1 MRNIT
6 IGDILKMTGAEASFE
21 IDENARV
28 CNISN
33 DSRDIKEDTIY
44 AAIVGERLDGHDFAR
59 AALEN
64 GAIAAIVE
72 KRVTEKDILVK
83 DTRRALKDIAMGYRS
98 RFDIPFLAVT
108 GSSGKTTTKDMLYFA
123 VSESR
128 KTLRNL
134 GNLNSEIGLPMTVFN
149 LDESHECAVL
159 EMGMYVQG
167 EIDYLAEIVKPHF
180 AIITNVG
187 VAHIQSAGS
196 RENILKAKMEIAN
209 YMTQSDVL
217 LINGDNDMLQTVD
230 TGAIK
235 PSVYKYG
242 LEEHNDIRLI
252 SYETTESGMK
262 IRADILGK
270 ITEYE
275 IPTLGIHNIYNSLS
289 VMGLCSLMGLDMK
302 KSAEG
307 LRKYQPSKYRMEI
320 KSVSGKTLIED
331 FYNANPDS
339 LRASIETFRQM
350 QGERKVA
357 VLADMLELGEISEKE
372 HMNAGIQASEIFDV
386 IICIGSDAKYIGKGA
401 IENGFDKGRVYY
413 FANNEE
419 AVSEINSILRPGD
432 AVLMKGSRGMKLE
445 EVAESIC

>member
-33 DSRDIKEDTIY
+33 DSRDIKEDAIY

-242 LEEHNDIRLI
+242 LEEHHDIRLI

-307 LRKYQPSKYRMEI
+307 IRKYQPSKYRMEI

>member
-230 TGAIK
+230 TRAIK

-307 LRKYQPSKYRMEI
+307 IRKYQPSKYRMEI

>member
-262 IRADILGK
+262 IQADILGK

-307 LRKYQPSKYRMEI
+307 IRKYQPSKYRMEI

-357 VLADMLELGEISEKE
+357 VLADMLELGAISEKE

>member
-289 VMGLCSLMGLDMK
+289 VMGLCSIMGLDMK

-307 LRKYQPSKYRMEI
+307 IRKYQPSKYRMEI

>member
-289 VMGLCSLMGLDMK
+289 VMGLCSLMSLDMK

-307 LRKYQPSKYRMEI
+307 IRKYQPSKYRMEI

>member
-307 LRKYQPSKYRMEI
+307 IRKYQPSKYRMEI

-357 VLADMLELGEISEKE
+357 VLADMLELGAISEKE

-401 IENGFDKGRVYY
+401 IENGFDKGHVYF

>member
-28 CNISN
+28 CNVSN

-307 LRKYQPSKYRMEI
+307 IRKYQPSKYRMEI

>member
-302 KSAEG
+302 KSSEG
-307 LRKYQPSKYRMEI
+307 IRKYQPSKYRMEI

-357 VLADMLELGEISEKE
+357 VLADMLELGAISEKE

>member
-270 ITEYE
+270 IIEYE

-307 LRKYQPSKYRMEI
+307 IRKYQPSKYRMEI

-357 VLADMLELGEISEKE
+357 VLADMLELGAISEKE

-401 IENGFDKGRVYY
+401 IENGFDKGRVYF

>member
-6 IGDILKMTGAEASFE
+6 IGDILKMTGAEAGFE

-33 DSRDIKEDTIY
+33 DSRDIKKDTIY

-307 LRKYQPSKYRMEI
+307 IRKYQPSKYRMDI

-357 VLADMLELGEISEKE
+357 VLADMLELGAISEKE

>member
-230 TGAIK
+230 MGAMK

-307 LRKYQPSKYRMEI
+307 IRKYQPSKYRMEI

-357 VLADMLELGEISEKE
+357 VLADMLELGAISEKE

>member
-6 IGDILKMTGAEASFE
+6 IGDILKMTGAKAGFE

-83 DTRRALKDIAMGYRS
+83 DTRRALKDIAMGYRR

-270 ITEYE
+270 IIEYE

-302 KSAEG
+302 KSSEG
-307 LRKYQPSKYRMEI
+307 IRKYQPSKYRMEI

-339 LRASIETFRQM
+339 MRASIETFRQM

-357 VLADMLELGEISEKE
+357 VLADMLELGAISEKE

>member
-230 TGAIK
+230 TGAMK

-302 KSAEG
+302 KSSEG
-307 LRKYQPSKYRMEI
+307 IRKYQPSKYRMEI

>member
-230 TGAIK
+230 MGAMK

-307 LRKYQPSKYRMEI
+307 IRKYQPSKYRMEI

>member
-6 IGDILKMTGAEASFE
+6 IGDILKMTGAKAGFE

-28 CNISN
+28 FNISN

-83 DTRRALKDIAMGYRS
+83 DTRRALKDIAMGYRR

-307 LRKYQPSKYRMEI
+307 IRKYQPSKYRMEI

-339 LRASIETFRQM
+339 MRASIETFRQM

>member
-6 IGDILKMTGAEASFE
+6 IGDILKMTGAKAGFE

-28 CNISN
+28 FNISN

-230 TGAIK
+230 TRAIK

-242 LEEHNDIRLI
+242 LEEHNDIRII

-307 LRKYQPSKYRMEI
+307 IRKYQPSKYRMEI

-357 VLADMLELGEISEKE
+357 VLADMLELGAISEKE

-401 IENGFDKGRVYY
+401 IENGFDKGRVYF

>member
-302 KSAEG
+302 KSSEG
-307 LRKYQPSKYRMEI
+307 IRKYQPSKYRMEI

>member
-128 KTLRNL
+128 KTLRNR

-307 LRKYQPSKYRMEI
+307 IRKYQPSKYRMEI

-357 VLADMLELGEISEKE
+357 VLADMLELGAISEKE

>member
-230 TGAIK
+230 TKALK

-262 IRADILGK
+262 IQADILGK
-270 ITEYE
+270 IIEYE

-307 LRKYQPSKYRMEI
+307 IRKYQPSKYRMEI

-357 VLADMLELGEISEKE
+357 VLADMLELGAISEKE

>member
-230 TGAIK
+230 MGAIK

-307 LRKYQPSKYRMEI
+307 IRKYQPSKYRMEI

-339 LRASIETFRQM
+339 MRASIETFRQM

>member
-6 IGDILKMTGAEASFE
+6 IGDILKMTGAEAGFE

-149 LDESHECAVL
+149 LGESHECAVL

-307 LRKYQPSKYRMEI
+307 IRKYQPSKYRMEI

-357 VLADMLELGEISEKE
+357 VLADMLELGAISENE

>member
-72 KRVTEKDILVK
+72 KRVTERDLLVE
-83 DTRRALKDIAMGYRS
+83 DTRKALKDIAMGYRS

-123 VSESR
+123 VSESM

-159 EMGMYVQG
+159 EMGMYVRG
-167 EIDYLAEIVKPHF
+167 EIDYLAEIAKPHF

-196 RENILKAKMEIAN
+196 RENILRAKLEIAN
-209 YMTQSDVL
+209 YMTKSDVL

-230 TGAIK
+230 TKALK
-235 PSVYKYG
+235 PSVYRFG

-252 SYETTESGMK
+252 SYETTGSGMK
-262 IRADILGK
+262 IRADILGE
-270 ITEYE
+270 IIEYE

-307 LRKYQPSKYRMEI
+307 IRKYQPSKYRMEI
-320 KSVSGKTLIED
+320 KNVSGKTIVED

-386 IICIGSDAKYIGKGA
+386 IICIGNDAKYIGKGA
-401 IENGFDKGRVYY
+401 IENGFDRGCVHF
-413 FANNEE
+413 FADNEE

>member
-6 IGDILKMTGAEASFE
+6 IGDILKMTGAEAGFE

-83 DTRRALKDIAMGYRS
+83 DTRRALKDIAMGYRR

-307 LRKYQPSKYRMEI
+307 IRKYQPSKYRMEI

>member
-6 IGDILKMTGAEASFE
+6 IGDILKMTGAEAGFE

-307 LRKYQPSKYRMEI
+307 IRKYQPSKYRMEI

-357 VLADMLELGEISEKE
+357 VLADMLELGAISENE

>member
-6 IGDILKMTGAEASFE
+6 IGDILKMTGAKAGFE

-83 DTRRALKDIAMGYRS
+83 DTRRALKDIAMGYRR

-230 TGAIK
+230 TGAMK

-307 LRKYQPSKYRMEI
+307 IRKYQPSKYRMEI

-401 IENGFDKGRVYY
+401 IENGFDKGRVYF

>member
-230 TGAIK
+230 TGAMK

-307 LRKYQPSKYRMEI
+307 IRKYQPSKYRMEI

-339 LRASIETFRQM
+339 MRASIETFRQM

>member
-6 IGDILKMTGAEASFE
+6 IGDILKMTGAKAGFE

-33 DSRDIKEDTIY
+33 DSRDIKKDTIY

-307 LRKYQPSKYRMEI
+307 IRKYQPSKYRMEI

-357 VLADMLELGEISEKE
+357 VLADMLELGAISEKE

>member
-1 MRNIT
+1 MQNIT

-33 DSRDIKEDTIY
+33 DSRNIKEDTIY
-44 AAIVGERLDGHDFAR
+44 AAIVGERLDGHDFAK

-123 VSESR
+123 VSESM

-159 EMGMYVQG
+159 EMGMYVPG
-167 EIDYLAEIVKPHF
+167 EIDYLAEIAKPHF

-196 RENILKAKMEIAN
+196 RENILKAKLEIAN

-230 TGAIK
+230 TAAMR
-235 PSVYKYG
+235 PSVYRFG

-252 SYETTESGMK
+252 SYETMGSGMK
-262 IRADILGK
+262 IRADILGE

-307 LRKYQPSKYRMEI
+307 IRKYQPSKYRMEI
-320 KSVSGKTLIED
+320 KSVSGKTLVED

-386 IICIGSDAKYIGKGA
+386 IICIGSDAQYIGKGA
-401 IENGFDKGRVYY
+401 IENGFDKNCVH
-413 FANNEE
+413 FFSDNEK

>member
-6 IGDILKMTGAEASFE
+6 IGDILKMTGAKAGFE

-33 DSRDIKEDTIY
+33 DSRDIKKDTIY

-270 ITEYE
+270 IIEYE

-307 LRKYQPSKYRMEI
+307 IRKYQPSKYRMEI

>member
-6 IGDILKMTGAEASFE
+6 IGDVLKMTGAKAGFE

-230 TGAIK
+230 TGAMK

-307 LRKYQPSKYRMEI
+307 IRKYQPSKYRMEI

>member
-6 IGDILKMTGAEASFE
+6 IGDILKMTGAEAGFE

-302 KSAEG
+302 KSSEG
-307 LRKYQPSKYRMEI
+307 IRKYQPSKYRMEI

-357 VLADMLELGEISEKE
+357 VLADMLELGAISEKE

>member
-307 LRKYQPSKYRMEI
+307 IRKYQPSKYRMEI

-339 LRASIETFRQM
+339 IRASIETFRQM

-357 VLADMLELGEISEKE
+357 VLADMLELGAISEKE

>member
-33 DSRDIKEDTIY
+33 DSRDIKEDAIY

-307 LRKYQPSKYRMEI
+307 IRKYQPSKYRMEI

-339 LRASIETFRQM
+339 MRASIETFRQM

>member
-6 IGDILKMTGAEASFE
+6 IGDILKMTGAKAGFE

-302 KSAEG
+302 KSSEG
-307 LRKYQPSKYRMEI
+307 IRKYQPSKYRMEI

-357 VLADMLELGEISEKE
+357 VLADMLELGAISEKE

>member
-307 LRKYQPSKYRMEI
+307 IRKYQPSKYRMEI

-357 VLADMLELGEISEKE
+357 VLADMLELGAISEKE

>member
-6 IGDILKMTGAEASFE
+6 IGDILKMTGAKAGFE

-307 LRKYQPSKYRMEI
+307 IRKYQPSKYRMEI

-401 IENGFDKGRVYY
+401 IENGFDKGHVYF

-419 AVSEINSILRPGD
+419 VVSEINSILRPGD

>member
-159 EMGMYVQG
+159 EMGMYVQR

-230 TGAIK
+230 TKALK

-302 KSAEG
+302 KSSEG
-307 LRKYQPSKYRMEI
+307 IRKYQPSKYRMEI

>member
-302 KSAEG
+302 KSSEG
-307 LRKYQPSKYRMEI
+307 IRKYQPSKYRMEI

-357 VLADMLELGEISEKE
+357 VLADMLELGAISEKE

-401 IENGFDKGRVYY
+401 IENGFDKGRVYF